1 MTTNTVPVPAAQA
14 ALSLLSLSSSTSPH
28 AAASSPSTSV
38 PTLGRF
44 VHAQRS
50 TASVVKPP
58 PPTAGTGSGRRRLSG
73 AVQTRRRMSDAASA
87 AASPA
92 VALPLRNGGTAS
104 PSVGESPLAS
114 GIPASVPAVEP
125 EAQSNGGGKAK
136 KGTIFKCETCSKVYR
151 HPNCLVKHRW
161 EHSPHW
167 REASKFL
174 LSKHQQ
180 VQMLEAA
187 AILSHISPMKNGVG
201 TSLPEDRSLWPA
213 YLSGGL
219 LPTPGSS
226 VPTTT
231 AATATTTDS
240 TTHTDY
246 RERER
251 SISTSAVDDQDDD
264 SNAMSAESG
273 AEDEDHDREDS
284 GYGSSTAMAV
294 PGYQPRTSPQ
304 YGTAMSFGGRE
315 YTISS
320 SHAGCDAGAH
330 LGSMRLT
337 TGRSIS
343 SSSFGMSSLRG
354 GGRDRDDQ
362 DDMEEE
368 DEEQHTEKHGLKWEE
383 DVSMAMD
390 MDL

>member
-1 MTTNTVPVPAAQA
+1 
-14 ALSLLSLSSSTSPH
+14 
-28 AAASSPSTSV
+28 
-38 PTLGRF
+38 
-44 VHAQRS
+44 
-50 TASVVKPP
+50 
-58 PPTAGTGSGRRRLSG
+58 
-73 AVQTRRRMSDAASA
+73 MSDAASA

-92 VALPLRNGGTAS
+92 VVLPLRAGAPSTAS
-104 PSVGESPLAS
+104 PAPADAQLSSTV
-114 GIPASVPAVEP
+114 PASLPHDS
-125 EAQSNGGGKAK
+125 EAAPNGKAK

-187 AILSHISPMKNGVG
+187 AILSHISPQKNGVG

-219 LPTPGSS
+219 LSTPGSS
-226 VPTTT
+226 MATPPQMPAPPDPTI
-231 AATATTTDS
+231 
-240 TTHTDY
+240 Y
-246 RERER
+246 REREQ
-251 SISTSAVDDQDDD
+251 SVSTSALDDEDND
-264 SNAMSAESG
+264 NTVMSGESSV
-273 AEDEDHDREDS
+273 EDEDHDHEDS
-284 GYGSSTAMAV
+284 GYGSSSAAAGASTSAVAV
-294 PGYQPRTSPQ
+294 PGHRAQPANT
-304 YGTAMSFGGRE
+304 YGTAMSIGGHE
-315 YTISS
+315 YAFST
-320 SHAGCDAGAH
+320 SHAGCDASAH
-330 LGSMRLT
+330 MGSMAMGKSFQQLAM
-337 TGRSIS
+337 GRSIS

-354 GGRDRDDQ
+354 RDD

-368 DEEQHTEKHGLKWEE
+368 EEEAEGDNTTAHAHGLKWEE

>member
-1 MTTNTVPVPAAQA
+1 
-14 ALSLLSLSSSTSPH
+14 
-28 AAASSPSTSV
+28 
-38 PTLGRF
+38 
-44 VHAQRS
+44 
-50 TASVVKPP
+50 
-58 PPTAGTGSGRRRLSG
+58 
-73 AVQTRRRMSDAASA
+73 MSDAASA
-87 AASPA
+87 VASPGM
-92 VALPLRNGGTAS
+92 VLPLRNGGAAS

-114 GIPASVPAVEP
+114 GIPASVPAESEP
-125 EAQSNGGGKAK
+125 PATGNGKAK

-187 AILSHISPMKNGVG
+187 AILSHISPQRNGAG

-226 VPTTT
+226 VPTVT
-231 AATATTTDS
+231 APTS
-240 TTHTDY
+240 NSNTHSDY

-251 SISTSAVDDQDDD
+251 SVSTSAVDDQDDD
-264 SNAMSAESG
+264 NTAMSDDSSAE
-273 AEDEDHDREDS
+273 EEDHDREDS
-284 GYGSSTAMAV
+284 GYGSSSAVAV

-320 SHAGCDAGAH
+320 SHAGCDAAAH
-330 LGSMRLT
+330 IGSMRLA
-337 TGRSIS
+337 TGRSLS
-343 SSSFGMSSLRG
+343 SSNFGMSSLRG

-368 DEEQHTEKHGLKWEE
+368 DEEHGEKHGLKWEE

>member
-1 MTTNTVPVPAAQA
+1 MATNHVPVPAAQA

-28 AAASSPSTSV
+28 AASPPPSVST
-38 PTLGRF
+38 PALGRF

-50 TASVVKPP
+50 TASVVKPS
-58 PPTAGTGSGRRRLSG
+58 AAASGTSSGRRRLSG

-92 VALPLRNGGTAS
+92 VVLPLRNGAAAS

-114 GIPASVPAVEP
+114 GIPAPVPAESETP
-125 EAQSNGGGKAK
+125 TNGGGKAK

-187 AILSHISPMKNGVG
+187 AILSHISPQKNGVG

-219 LPTPGSS
+219 LPTPGTSA
-226 VPTTT
+226 PT
-231 AATATTTDS
+231 AATATLKS

-246 RERER
+246 REREQ
-251 SISTSAVDDQDDD
+251 SVSTSAVDDQDDD
-264 SNAMSAESG
+264 QAMSGESSV
-273 AEDEDHDREDS
+273 EDDDHDREDS
-284 GYGSSTAMAV
+284 GYGSSSAMAV

-304 YGTAMSFGGRE
+304 YNTAMSFGGRE
-315 YTISS
+315 YTLSS

-330 LGSMRLT
+330 LGSMRLGM
-337 TGRSIS
+337 GRSVS

-354 GGRDRDDQ
+354 ARRDREDQ
-362 DDMEEE
+362 DEMEEE
-368 DEEQHTEKHGLKWEE
+368 DEGHGEKHGLKWEE

>member
-1 MTTNTVPVPAAQA
+1 MATNHVPVPAAQA

-28 AAASSPSTSV
+28 AISSSPSAST

-58 PPTAGTGSGRRRLSG
+58 VAASGTGSGRRRLNG

-92 VALPLRNGGTAS
+92 MVLPLRNGATAS

-114 GIPASVPAVEP
+114 GMPAFVPTESETP
-125 EAQSNGGGKAK
+125 TNGGGKSK

-187 AILSHISPMKNGVG
+187 AILSHISPQKNGVG

-219 LPTPGSS
+219 LPTPGTS
-226 VPTTT
+226 VPT
-231 AATATTTDS
+231 AATTLKP
-240 TTHTDY
+240 TTHADY
-246 RERER
+246 REREQ
-251 SISTSAVDDQDDD
+251 SVSTSAVDDQDDD
-264 SNAMSAESG
+264 NVAMSGESSV
-273 AEDEDHDREDS
+273 EDDEHDREDS
-284 GYGSSTAMAV
+284 GYGSSSAMAV
-294 PGYQPRTSPQ
+294 PGYRPRTSPQ
-304 YGTAMSFGGRE
+304 HNTAMSFGGRE

-330 LGSMRLT
+330 LGSMRLSV
-337 TGRSIS
+337 GRSIS
-343 SSSFGMSSLRG
+343 SSSFGMSSLRSG
-354 GGRDRDDQ
+354 RRDREDQ

-368 DEEQHTEKHGLKWEE
+368 DEGHGENHGLKWEE